1 LKLKI
6 NVVFV
11 IQSDNICTGGDYMG
25 KIAFHKKNTKNY
37 IQYTFRIEE
46 DLLDNVRFISKKE
59 NIPINEI
66 LNQSL
71 KFAINDYYNNK

>member
-37 IQYTFRIEE
+37 
-46 DLLDNVRFISKKE
+46 
-59 NIPINEI
+59 
-66 LNQSL
+66 
-71 KFAINDYYNNK
+71 